1 MHDLVHYGVPKY
13 EQFILTWYRCT
24 MYQGYKIIM
33 VSLEKLSSLLQLCT
47 KVSTSFFSGHK
58 TSEFIMIKCYQG
70 KI

>member
-13 EQFILTWYRCT
+13 EQFILTWYNVPRL
-24 MYQGYKIIM
+24 QDHK

>member
-13 EQFILTWYRCT
+13 EQFILPGT
-24 MYQGYKIIM
+24 MYQSYKIIM